1 MPIPSAARAL
11 LGLPGL
17 FLGAWLVSASVAEA
31 GAADIEGVWA
41 SNAAACKDIFAKSE
55 RSGVSFSTRSDAFGS
70 GLVIDGGRI
79 REKSQHCRIVRRN
92 QKGDTIHLLASCSS
106 DVSADAVRFG
116 LRLLDDDHIVRSFP
130 GITDLELTY
139 ERCHL

>member
-17 FLGAWLVSASVAEA
+17 FLGAWLVSASVAD
-31 GAADIEGVWA
+31 AANIEGIWA

-55 RSGVSFSTRSDAFGS
+55 KAGVSFSTRSDAFGS

-79 REKSQHCRIVRRN
+79 REKSQHCRIMRRN

-106 DVSADAVRFG
+106 DVSADTLQFG

-139 ERCHL
+139 ERCRL